1 VADEDAESIPDG
13 TVLQTDV
20 AIIGAG
26 AAGIT
31 IARRLAGSRLKVL
44 LIESGGDEAED
55 RFHTL
60 ARGEIVGT
68 PYWPIDANRHRCI
81 GGTTKVWAGWC
92 RPLDNLDFA
101 KREWVP
107 WSGWPIA
114 RASLIPYYRE
124 AHEICQLGPFDYD
137 VAAWERELKTHRL
150 PLDERTV
157 ATKMFQLSPPTR
169 FGSTYLPVLRRAGNV
184 SLVYHATVLEIETTP
199 EGKVVR
205 ALRLGT
211 LGGSRFRVEARSFV
225 LATGG
230 LENARLLLLSDR
242 YRSAGLGNDND
253 HVGRYF
259 MEHLHFTFGVGVL
272 RWPRRQFERLYS
284 PARRRAVG
292 RIFVAPE
299 LQREQEL
306 LNGNVML
313 YPASRTGTAWWG
325 QAVRRPIDRLQGG
338 VMVRLAHTI
347 EQPPN
352 PASRLTLGAE
362 RDAFGLRR
370 ICLDWRVGRAEQ
382 RTFQRNWRAFGHS
395 IESAGL
401 GKVNPAPGEDA
412 EAWPP
417 AELQG
422 QRGHHI
428 GTTRMSTNP
437 RDGVVNEDCR
447 VHGIAN
453 LYVAGSSVFP
463 TAGAGT
469 PTLTIVALAIRLAD
483 HLRRE
488 R

>member
-1 VADEDAESIPDG
+1 VVDEDAESIPDG

-31 IARRLAGSRLKVL
+31 IARRLAGCRLKVL

-68 PYWPIDANRHRCI
+68 PYWPLDANRHRCI

-157 ATKMFQLSPPTR
+157 APKMLQLSPPTR

-199 EGKVVR
+199 EGNVVR

-211 LGGSRFRVEARSFV
+211 LDGSRFRVEARSFV

-313 YPASRTGTAWWG
+313 YPASLTGTAWWG

-352 PASRLTLGAE
+352 PASRLTFGGRAGRIRAPSHLPRLASGKGGAADISTE
-362 RDAFGLRR
+362 LARLWPRD
-370 ICLDWRVGRAEQ
+370 RVGGTRQGEP
-382 RTFQRNWRAFGHS
+382 RPGGRRRGM
-395 IESAGL
+395 
-401 GKVNPAPGEDA
+401 APGRVTGA
-412 EAWPP
+412 AWPP
-417 AELQG
+417 HRHDSNDHQPEGWRRRRKLPCPRHCQSLH
-422 QRGHHI
+422 RG
-428 GTTRMSTNP
+428 
-437 RDGVVNEDCR
+437 
-447 VHGIAN
+447 
-453 LYVAGSSVFP
+453 
-463 TAGAGT
+463 
-469 PTLTIVALAIRLAD
+469 
-483 HLRRE
+483 
-488 R
+488 